1 MYASTF
7 KSTISSE
14 NRKQLEEEIPM
25 YFSTIGMS
33 MSYELSVFV
42 KKAAVIL
49 RFAEWDNCLETE
61 KY

>member
-7 KSTISSE
+7 KSTVSSE
-14 NRKQLEEEIPM
+14 NRKQLEEDIPM

-42 KKAAVIL
+42 KKAAMIL
-49 RFAEWDNCLETE
+49 
-61 KY
+61 